1 MTFFLY
7 KNKVVCALLIGLTV
21 LSGCTIQKQ
30 HQGQNWITDDSVIR
44 LYRHETDTVVELTLE
59 EYLCGVLAG
68 EMDNTWPEEA
78 LKAQAILA
86 RTFTLEKMAQGALAN
101 RNADAST
108 DIHEFQAYDASK
120 INDAIREAVKDTE
133 DEVVVYRGNL
143 IKAWFF
149 SDGGGITAASA
160 KEGLSY
166 DKEETP
172 YIKSVVDPGIEHR
185 DNPNKQWEAIFSMD
199 QVAEAILSVTGMNRE
214 HYQTVKIAERGPSGR
229 VISYQFDNVKVGAA
243 ALRLALGG
251 EQMKSN
257 LIDEIYFADN
267 MLFIKGKGYGHG
279 VGMSQWGARILAEQ
293 GKSAEQIVK
302 YFFKDVKIIE
312 TDE

>member
-1 MTFFLY
+1 MMIFLC
-7 KNKVVCALLIGLTV
+7 KNKVVCALLVGLTV
-21 LSGCTIQKQ
+21 LSGCNIQKQ
-30 HQGQNWITDDSVIR
+30 DRGQNWITDDSVIR
-44 LYRHETDTVVELTLE
+44 LYQHETDTVAEITLE

-68 EMDNTWPEEA
+68 EMDNTWPKEA

-108 DIHEFQAYDASK
+108 DIHEFQAYDESK
-120 INDAIREAVKDTE
+120 INDAIREAVEDTE
-133 DEVVVYRGNL
+133 DEVVVYRGDL

-166 DKEETP
+166 DKVETP
-172 YIKSVVDPGIEHR
+172 YIKSVADPGIEHR
-185 DNPNKQWEAIFSMD
+185 DNPNKQWEATFSMD

-214 HYQTVKIAERGPSGR
+214 YYQTVKIAERGPSGR
-229 VISYQFDNVKVGAA
+229 VMSYQFDNVKVGAA

-257 LIDEIYFADN
+257 LVDEIQFADN
-267 MLFIKGKGYGHG
+267 MLFVKGSGYGHG
-279 VGMSQWGARILAEQ
+279 VGMSQWGARVLAEQ
-293 GKSAEQIVK
+293 GKSADQIIK
-302 YFFKDVKIIE
+302 YFFKDVKIVE